1 MEKDIELK
9 PCPICLAEYEDVYLR
24 LADMQAEMEKARQDA
39 IPQEVREQIETIE
52 AEYQPKLDALQV
64 KLKSL
69 EDEVKERVLNT
80 GSTLKGNVVMAVY
93 RKGSTKWDEKH
104 LERLAAEYPRILEA
118 RIEGKPSVAI
128 QRIK

>member
-1 MEKDIELK
+1 MTEYNDYLT
-9 PCPICLAEYEDVYLR
+9 EYEDVYLR
-24 LADMQAEMEKARQDA
+24 LSDMQSELERARQDA
-39 IPQEVREQIETIE
+39 IPPEVREQLETIE
-52 AEYQPKLDALQV
+52 AEYQPKLDALQE

-69 EDEVKERVLNT
+69 ENEVKEQVLNI

-118 RIEGKPSVAI
+118 KIEGKPSVAI

>member
-1 MEKDIELK
+1 MSEFNDY
-9 PCPICLAEYEDVYLR
+9 LAKYEDVYLR
-24 LADMQAEMEKARQDA
+24 LSDLQSELEKARKDA
-39 IPQEVREQIETIE
+39 IPQEVREQLETIE
-52 AEYQPKLDALQV
+52 AEYQPKLDALQE

-69 EDEVKERVLNT
+69 ENEVKELVLSA
-80 GSTLKGNVVMAVY
+80 GATLKGNVVMAIY

>member
-1 MEKDIELK
+1 MSEFNDY
-9 PCPICLAEYEDVYLR
+9 LAEYEDVYLR
-24 LADMQAEMEKARQDA
+24 LSDLQSELEKARKDA

-52 AEYQPKLDALQV
+52 AEYQPKLDVLRE

-118 RIEGKPSVAI
+118 KVEGKPSVAI

>member
-1 MEKDIELK
+1 MSEFNDY
-9 PCPICLAEYEDVYLR
+9 LAEYEDVYLR
-24 LADMQAEMEKARQDA
+24 LSDMQAEMEKARQDA
-39 IPQEVREQIETIE
+39 IPQEVREQLETIE
-52 AEYQPKLDALQV
+52 AEYQPKLDALRE

-93 RKGSTKWDEKH
+93 RRGSTKWDEKH
-104 LERLAAEYPRILEA
+104 LERLATEYPRILEA
-118 RIEGKPSVAI
+118 KVEGKPSVAI

>member
-1 MEKDIELK
+1 MTEYNNYLTK
-9 PCPICLAEYEDVYLR
+9 YEDVYLR
-24 LADMQAEMEKARQDA
+24 LSDMQAEMEKARQDA
-39 IPQEVREQIETIE
+39 IPQEVREQLETIE
-52 AEYQPKLDALQV
+52 AEYQPKLDALRE

-93 RKGSTKWDEKH
+93 RKGSIKWDEKH
-104 LERLAAEYPRILEA
+104 LERLATEYPRILEA
-118 RIEGKPSVAI
+118 KMEGKPSVAI

>member
-1 MEKDIELK
+1 MSEFNDY
-9 PCPICLAEYEDVYLR
+9 LAEYEDVYLR
-24 LADMQAEMEKARQDA
+24 LSDMQVEMERARQDA
-39 IPQEVREQIETIE
+39 IPPEVREQIETIE
-52 AEYQPKLDALQV
+52 AEYQPKLDVLRE

-118 RIEGKPSVAI
+118 KVEGKPSVAI

>member
-1 MEKDIELK
+1 MTEPKDVLT
-9 PCPICLAEYEDVYLR
+9 EYEDVYLR
-24 LADMQAEMEKARQDA
+24 LADLQSELEKARKDA
-39 IPQEVREQIETIE
+39 IPQEVREQLETIE
-52 AEYQPKLDALQV
+52 AEYQPKLDVLRE

-69 EDEVKERVLNT
+69 EDEVKELVLSV

-118 RIEGKPSVAI
+118 KVEGKPSVAI

>member
-1 MEKDIELK
+1 MTESNKYLT
-9 PCPICLAEYEDVYLR
+9 EYEDVYLR
-24 LADMQAEMEKARQDA
+24 LSDMQSELERARQDA
-39 IPQEVREQIETIE
+39 IPPEVREQIETIE
-52 AEYQPKLDALQV
+52 AEYQPKLDALRE

-69 EDEVKERVLNT
+69 EDEVKGQVLNT

-93 RKGSTKWDEKH
+93 RRGSTKWDEKH

-118 RIEGKPSVAI
+118 KIEGKPSVAI

>member
-1 MEKDIELK
+1 MSEFNDYLT
-9 PCPICLAEYEDVYLR
+9 EYEDVYLR
-24 LADMQAEMEKARQDA
+24 LSDMQAELEKARQDA
-39 IPQEVREQIETIE
+39 IPPEVREQLETIE
-52 AEYQPKLDALQV
+52 AEYQPKLDALRE

-93 RKGSTKWDEKH
+93 RKGSIKWDEKH
-104 LERLAAEYPRILEA
+104 LERLATEYPRILEA
-118 RIEGKPSVAI
+118 KMEGKPSVAI

>member
-1 MEKDIELK
+1 MTESNKYLT
-9 PCPICLAEYEDVYLR
+9 EYEDVYLR
-24 LADMQAEMEKARQDA
+24 LSDMQSELERARQDA
-39 IPQEVREQIETIE
+39 IPPEVREQIETIE
-52 AEYQPKLDALQV
+52 AEYQPKLDALRE

-118 RIEGKPSVAI
+118 KVEGKPSVAI

>member
-1 MEKDIELK
+1 MSEFNDY
-9 PCPICLAEYEDVYLR
+9 LAEYEDVYLR

-39 IPQEVREQIETIE
+39 IPQEVREQLETIE
-52 AEYQPKLDALQV
+52 AEYQPKLDALQE

-69 EDEVKERVLNT
+69 EGIVKQLALDLET
-80 GSTLKGNVVMAVY
+80 TLKGNVIMAVY
-93 RKGSTKWDEKH
+93 RRGSTRWDEKH

-118 RIEGKPSVAI
+118 KIEGKPSVAI

>member
-1 MEKDIELK
+1 MSEFNDY
-9 PCPICLAEYEDVYLR
+9 LAEYEDVYLR

>member
-1 MEKDIELK
+1 MTEYNDYLT
-9 PCPICLAEYEDVYLR
+9 EYEDVYLR
-24 LADMQAEMEKARQDA
+24 LSDMQSEMEKARQDS
-39 IPQEVREQIETIE
+39 IPPEVREQIETIE
-52 AEYQPKLDALQV
+52 AEYQPKLDALRE

-118 RIEGKPSVAI
+118 KIEGKPSVAI

>member
-1 MEKDIELK
+1 MTEYNDYLT
-9 PCPICLAEYEDVYLR
+9 EYEDVYLR
-24 LADMQAEMEKARQDA
+24 LSDMQAEMERARQDA
-39 IPQEVREQIETIE
+39 IPPEVREQIETID
-52 AEYQPKLDALQV
+52 AEYQPKLDALRE

-69 EDEVKERVLNT
+69 EDEVKGQVLNT

-93 RKGSTKWDEKH
+93 RRGSTKWDEKH

-118 RIEGKPSVAI
+118 KVEGKPSVAI

>member
-1 MEKDIELK
+1 MRGVEMTESNKYLT
-9 PCPICLAEYEDVYLR
+9 EYEDVYLR
-24 LADMQAEMEKARQDA
+24 LSDMQSELERARQDA
-39 IPQEVREQIETIE
+39 IPPEVREQIETIE
-52 AEYQPKLDALQV
+52 AEYQPKLDALRE

-118 RIEGKPSVAI
+118 KVEGKPSVAI

>member
-1 MEKDIELK
+1 VRGVEMTEYNDYLTK
-9 PCPICLAEYEDVYLR
+9 YEDVYLR
-24 LADMQAEMEKARQDA
+24 LSDMQAEMEKARQDA
-39 IPQEVREQIETIE
+39 IPQEVREQLETIE
-52 AEYQPKLDALQV
+52 AEYQPKLDALRE

-118 RIEGKPSVAI
+118 KIEGKPSVAI

>member
-1 MEKDIELK
+1 MTESNKYLT
-9 PCPICLAEYEDVYLR
+9 EYEDVYLR
-24 LADMQAEMEKARQDA
+24 LSDMQSELERARQDA
-39 IPQEVREQIETIE
+39 IPPEVREQIETIE
-52 AEYQPKLDALQV
+52 AEYQPKLDALRE

-69 EDEVKERVLNT
+69 EDEVKELVLNI

-118 RIEGKPSVAI
+118 KIEGKPSVAI